1 MADTLELLEKR
12 IAGLIKTA
20 KQLEE
25 QKIATST
32 IIRNLET
39 KAELELSLDDAIQTN
54 QLELEAVADAID
66 KIKQLREQSG

>member
-39 KAELELSLDDAIQTN
+39 KAELESSLDDAIQTN

-66 KIKQLREQSG
+66 KIKELREKSE